1 MAAPQHAPTSQ
12 GRYYH
17 DKKAF
22 INSQIRLLEAPIQP
36 PATWRRH
43 RARLNSEGETQSS
56 IPDTV
61 VQAALSKLH
70 TASNK
75 SSRLTFNNQTV
86 RQLLEQLESNQYE
99 LRRKARQGGI
109 IIRTK
114 SVQELLESD
123 WIDTFPETWQQQG
136 DGEEPELLT
145 SASGEQS
152 SSASAP
158 SIAGAGPLA
167 TTRLQKYADVR
178 SRIVALQ
185 SKYQSLKDKHEY
197 YKALQTDVRRLD
209 AGEIERNILSPNS
222 PVAKQLE
229 KTKVLLPKIID
240 ILNARR
246 DVLTAKRR
254 HEELEA
260 ESVNTEKRQCRQP
273 IDPLKAVINYLQ
285 E

>member
-1 MAAPQHAPTSQ
+1 MAAPQNAPTSQ

-22 INSQIRLLEAPIQP
+22 LNSQIRLLEAPVQP
-36 PATWRRH
+36 PANWRRH

-61 VQAALSKLH
+61 VQAALSKL
-70 TASNK
+70 
-75 SSRLTFNNQTV
+75 

-123 WIDTFPETWQQQG
+123 WIDAFPETWRQQG
-136 DGEEPELLT
+136 DGEEPDSSISTSGKQPSST
-145 SASGEQS
+145 SAL
-152 SSASAP
+152 

-185 SKYQSLKDKHEY
+185 SKYQGLKDKHEY
-197 YKALQTDVRRLD
+197 YKLI
-209 AGEIERNILSPNS
+209 GS
-222 PVAKQLE
+222 VAIPQM
-229 KTKVLLPKIID
+229 
-240 ILNARR
+240 
-246 DVLTAKRR
+246 
-254 HEELEA
+254 
-260 ESVNTEKRQCRQP
+260 
-273 IDPLKAVINYLQ
+273 
-285 E
+285 